1 MPQPAPRASSFVQ
14 PPEPW
19 AAGGGG
25 VSDRRAG
32 CEQGPG
38 RRRLEALRTDRG
50 LRWPWG
56 GEGAAAGFPPRRK
69 ERG

>member
-32 CEQGPG
+32 CEG
-38 RRRLEALRTDRG
+38 ALGEDG
-50 LRWPWG
+50 LKNCVQIAGFG
-56 GEGAAAGFPPRRK
+56 GHGAAGELLQGSTKA
-69 ERG
+69 ER